1 MFLFVFFF
9 SWQVPARLDGT
20 SLFLLLGVQP
30 VDKPVESGS
39 TGLSGARRGS
49 GRDWVF
55 RRKQLCVRTGSLQGL
70 QSKVSCGKE
79 YCYDN
84 RMTMQYAVPDRSGI
98 SLMHMDT
105 HTHAHAYAC
114 VHLSGP
120 AIQCVLYAVS
130 TPFTTRFD
138 CGICVAIISAILF
151 LSGCYWVEN
160 KRGGDILT
168 CEM

>member
-1 MFLFVFFF
+1 MFLFLFVFFF

-39 TGLSGARRGS
+39 TGLSGTRRGP

-84 RMTMQYAVPDRSGI
+84 RMTMQYAVPDRCVPVRH
-98 SLMHMDT
+98 L
-105 HTHAHAYAC
+105 THAHGYAYAC
-114 VHLSGP
+114 TRIRMRTSFWSSNSMRPLRSINSVH
-120 AIQCVLYAVS
+120 Y
-130 TPFTTRFD
+130 
-138 CGICVAIISAILF
+138 
-151 LSGCYWVEN
+151 
-160 KRGGDILT
+160 
-168 CEM
+168 